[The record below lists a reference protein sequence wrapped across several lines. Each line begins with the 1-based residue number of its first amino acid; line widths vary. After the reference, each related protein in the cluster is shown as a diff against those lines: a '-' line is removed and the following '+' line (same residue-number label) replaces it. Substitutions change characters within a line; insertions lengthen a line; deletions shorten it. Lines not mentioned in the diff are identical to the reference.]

1 MLILI
6 HHALL
11 QGLLFTLIQ
20 PALTLFKELTMRKP
34 KGYPTGVN
42 AFAVAEQI
50 KKHGFVPSRVP
61 AVDAPHIKRVLKWG
75 GLEPREGGGFQ
86 LTPKGFK
93 VLKEHGYD
101 LS

>member
-1 MLILI
+1 
-6 HHALL
+6 
-11 QGLLFTLIQ
+11 
-20 PALTLFKELTMRKP
+20 MRKP

-61 AVDAPHIKRVLKWG
+61 ADDARHIKRVLKWG

-86 LTPKGFK
+86 LTPKGFE